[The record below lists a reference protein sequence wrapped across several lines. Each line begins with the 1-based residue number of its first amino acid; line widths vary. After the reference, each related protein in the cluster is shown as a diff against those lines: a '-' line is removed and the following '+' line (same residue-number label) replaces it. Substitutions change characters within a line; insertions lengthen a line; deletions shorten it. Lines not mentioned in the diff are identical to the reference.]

1 MNLSERVCPDCL
13 VVVSFK
19 WLSRNVQQAFILLIV
34 LLFAAKARN
43 TKNPEV
49 KFKGQQT
56 VNKARKKKKKKKKKN
71 GLGVPISAF
80 SLLLLDFTN
89 SINLLSLIS
98 GALTSLI

>member
-34 LLFAAKARN
+34 LLFAAKERN

-49 KFKGQQT
+49 KLKGQQT
-56 VNKARKKKKKKKKKN
+56 VNKARKKKKKKKKKKRF
-71 GLGVPISAF
+71 GGSYFGFFLT
-80 SLLLLDFTN
+80 FT
-89 SINLLSLIS
+89 
-98 GALTSLI
+98 

>member
-49 KFKGQQT
+49 KLKGQQT
-56 VNKARKKKKKKKKKN
+56 VNKARKKKKKKKKKKTVW
-71 GLGVPISAF
+71 GFLFRLFPYF
-80 SLLLLDFTN
+80 Y
-89 SINLLSLIS
+89 LILRI
-98 GALTSLI
+98 A